1 MFEPNFSNKKENNN
15 DKYSISNTQIRIA
28 YNHLNTSIIMWL
40 GYLVILKMILF
51 HNRFYNLAI
60 LLFK

>member
-51 HNRFYNLAI
+51 HNRFYHLAI
-60 LLFK
+60 LLIK

>member
-60 LLFK
+60 LLIK

>member
-15 DKYSISNTQIRIA
+15 DKYSISNTQIRN
-28 YNHLNTSIIMWL
+28 NHLNTSIITWL

-60 LLFK
+60 LLIK

>member
-28 YNHLNTSIIMWL
+28 NNHLNTSIILWL

-60 LLFK
+60 LLIK